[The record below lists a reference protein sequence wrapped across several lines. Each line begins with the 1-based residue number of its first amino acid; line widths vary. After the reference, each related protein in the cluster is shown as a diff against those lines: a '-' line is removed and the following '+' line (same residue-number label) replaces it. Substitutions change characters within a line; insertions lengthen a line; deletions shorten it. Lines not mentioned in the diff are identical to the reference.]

1 MGEKVGLVSTEM
13 SGNGGKK
20 VDFNI
25 PMPFKYINQDRVKQ
39 STPFSSINYNTE
51 AGLDVVFD

>member
-39 STPFSSINYNTE
+39 
-51 AGLDVVFD
+51 